1 MSRTVIPLQTQ
12 DVSSFAKAL
21 RAQLL
26 DRASAP
32 SHVELLNMLARA
44 VGRRNFQDLR
54 AQMDD
59 PSPSTA
65 PAAPRETADLAVVER
80 VARCFG
86 PEGRLTRWPAKRGDQ
101 VLALWVLWS
110 KLPPR
115 EEATERQ
122 ISDQLK
128 ALHDFGDH
136 ALLRRELI
144 ESGLFSRTPDCRA
157 YRRIEQAP
165 PATAVALISRIPA
178 LSDQA

>member
-12 DVSSFAKAL
+12 DISSFAKAL
-21 RAQLL
+21 RAQLVA
-26 DRASAP
+26 RTSAP

-54 AQMDD
+54 AQVDETSP
-59 PSPSTA
+59 PSA
-65 PAAPRETADLAVVER
+65 PAPRETADFAVLER

-86 PEGRLTRWPAKRGDQ
+86 PEGRLIRWPAKRGDQ

-115 EEATERQ
+115 EESTERQ

-128 ALHDFGDH
+128 TLHDFGDH

-144 ESGLFSRTPDCRA
+144 ELGLFFRTPDCRA

-165 PATAVALISRIPA
+165 PVTAVALIARV
-178 LSDQA
+178 QA

>member
-26 DRASAP
+26 DRTSAP

-54 AQMDD
+54 AQVDEI
-59 PSPSTA
+59 SPSSA
-65 PAAPRETADLAVVER
+65 PAPKETADLAVVER

-86 PEGRLTRWPAKRGDQ
+86 PEGRLTRWPSRRGDQ
-101 VLALWVLWS
+101 ILALWVLWS
-110 KLPPR
+110 KLLPR

-128 ALHDFGDH
+128 TLHDFGDH

-144 ESGLFSRTPDCRA
+144 ELGLFSRTPDCRA

-165 PATAVALISRIPA
+165 PATAVTLIGRIGALNA
-178 LSDQA
+178 QA

>member
-21 RAQLL
+21 RAQLMA
-26 DRASAP
+26 RAAPP

-54 AQMDD
+54 AQMDE
-59 PSPSTA
+59 TA
-65 PAAPRETADLAVVER
+65 PPLASMPKETADLAVVER

-101 VLALWVLWS
+101 ILALWVLWS
-110 KLPPR
+110 KLPAR
-115 EEATERQ
+115 EDATEKQ

-128 ALHDFGDH
+128 TLHDFGDH

-144 ESGLFSRTPDCRA
+144 ELGLFSRTPDCRA

-165 PATAVALISRIPA
+165 PVTAAALISRVRTA
-178 LSDQA
+178 

>member
-21 RAQLL
+21 RAQLVA
-26 DRASAP
+26 RAAPP

-54 AQMDD
+54 AQADQA
-59 PSPSTA
+59 PSA
-65 PAAPRETADLAVVER
+65 ELEPREVADLAAVER

-86 PEGRLTRWPAKRGDQ
+86 PEGRLTRWPARRGGQ
-101 VLALWVLWS
+101 ILALWVLWS
-110 KLPPR
+110 KLPAR
-115 EEATERQ
+115 EEATEKQ

-128 ALHDFGDH
+128 TLHDFGDH

-144 ESGLFSRTPDCRA
+144 ELGLFSRTPDCRA

-165 PATAVALISRIPA
+165 PVTAAALIRRVRTA
-178 LSDQA
+178 

>member
-1 MSRTVIPLQTQ
+1 MSRTTVSLQTQ

-26 DRASAP
+26 ERTAAP

-54 AQMDD
+54 AQTDAPT
-59 PSPSTA
+59 PSA
-65 PAAPRETADLAVVER
+65 PEPKETADLAAVER

-101 VLALWVLWS
+101 ILALWVLWS
-110 KLPPR
+110 KLPAR
-115 EEATERQ
+115 EELKEKQ
-122 ISDQLK
+122 ISDRLK

-136 ALLRRELI
+136 ALLRRDLI
-144 ESGLFSRTPDCRA
+144 GLDLFFRTDDCRV

-165 PATAVALISRIPA
+165 PVTALALIGRV
-178 LSDQA
+178 QA

>member
-1 MSRTVIPLQTQ
+1 MSRTVIPLQTR

-21 RAQLL
+21 RAQLVA
-26 DRASAP
+26 RAAAP

-54 AQMDD
+54 ANMDETS
-59 PSPSTA
+59 SPSA
-65 PAAPRETADLAVVER
+65 PVPQETADLAVVER

-115 EEATERQ
+115 EESTERQ

-128 ALHDFGDH
+128 TLHDFGDH

-144 ESGLFSRTPDCRA
+144 ESGMFSRTSDCRA

-165 PATAVALISRIPA
+165 PMTAVALIGRV
-178 LSDQA
+178 QV